1 MTERRRHVAHALVKS
16 PSQAW
21 QHTASFQTLPLE
33 AGSGISPLWL
43 HVKEPEK
50 VRDGFEEGS
59 EKTGGSKGCREKGYE
74 MSHKEAEVNPGHMIA
89 EAKLNSAL
97 SRLCRGGEPDQ
108 ASSGNGL

>member
-1 MTERRRHVAHALVKS
+1 MAHSLVKS

-21 QHTASFQTLPLE
+21 QHTASFQNLPLE

-59 EKTGGSKGCREKGYE
+59 ERTGGSKGCTER
-74 MSHKEAEVNPGHMIA
+74 
-89 EAKLNSAL
+89 
-97 SRLCRGGEPDQ
+97 RGVR
-108 ASSGNGL
+108 